1 MNLKHVNNLEL
12 QIKTLERIV
21 SSEITR
27 GLLMTNIEEAK
38 LIRKDIN
45 VIKDMIE
52 DKKHTLR
59 MNLMQD

>member
-1 MNLKHVNNLEL
+1 MNLKHVNSLEQ
-12 QIKTLERIV
+12 QIRTLERIV

-27 GLLMTNIEEAK
+27 GLLTTNIEEAK
-38 LIRKDIN
+38 LIRKDVN

-52 DKKHTLR
+52 DKKYTLR